1 MFLSVLIWLDFVLG
15 LSEWRFVGIS
25 DQAALFFFADN

>member
-1 MFLSVLIWLDFVLG
+1 VLG

-25 DQAALFFFADN
+25 GQAALFFFADN